1 MLGVNQLDFLNYTTA
16 LKGNYRKGAHKLRAI
31 LGNPTH
37 AAEFAA
43 NLGGVSV
50 VLGVPISTPDKN
62 STDLLTFLLAS
73 SVADAAITTWLTQW
87 YEFDG
92 IDDLLNDAGVCSALL
107 ANPLT
112 FRAVNTNSVY
122 MGKIAARLAGLS
134 PASYANMTA
143 VAASPTAMTAVA
155 ASSTAMAAV
164 IASPTALNAVVTSS
178 TAMTAV
184 AASST
189 AMAAVAASPTAL
201 NAINASTT
209 ALNALYSSPLKQTY
223 NWSGGNWT
231 ANPATIRSGSALL
244 VRVIMKNNSY
254 GGSVPGT
261 TDQYVR
267 INGSGFT
274 TSKGRSSNNLYVES
288 NSFPQDTDFA
298 ARLATSSITAYL
310 YSQFEIAY
318 IPVS

>member
-164 IASPTALNAVVTSS
+164 
-178 TAMTAV
+178 
-184 AASST
+184 
-189 AMAAVAASPTAL
+189 AASPTAL